1 MDILLPRHCAVC
13 GTKLIEGEECLCT
26 ECAMHMPL
34 TYFWTM
40 ESNVMSDK
48 LNLRIERKRTE
59 LDIRGLEPYSHAAAL
74 YFYVGDYEKISKALK
89 YNADIPTGRYAAA
102 TLGRKLSSSPV
113 FADVDLIVPV
123 PLHWARR
130 LSRGYNQAEVIASE
144 MALHMGGCAVDT
156 KLLERR
162 RHTKTQTGVSVAHK
176 AENVK
181 GAFGV
186 NMEHLR
192 RLISEGKVHHILLV
206 DDVFTTGSTI
216 SECHVELRS
225 GLKDIFS
232 AMHGAEQGT
241 KEAASIKISAATLA
255 YVGE

>member
-13 GTKLIEGEECLCT
+13 GTKLIEGEQCLCT
-26 ECAMHMPL
+26 DCAMHMPL

-40 ESNVMSDK
+40 ESNVMSQK

-59 LDIRGLEPYSHAAAL
+59 LDIRSLEPYSHAAAL

-89 YNADIPTGRYAAA
+89 YNADIPTGRYAAG
-102 TLGRKLSSSPV
+102 TLGRKLSSSPI

-130 LSRGYNQAEVIASE
+130 LSRGYNQAEVIARE
-144 MALHMGGCAVDT
+144 VAREMGGKSVDT
-156 KLLERR
+156 RLIQRKRS
-162 RHTKTQTGVSVAHK
+162 TKTQTGVAVAAK
-176 AENVK
+176 AKNVA
-181 GAFGV
+181 GAFGID
-186 NMEHLR
+186 MDHLR
-192 RLISEGKVHHILLV
+192 QLLKKGELHHVLLV

-216 SECHVELRS
+216 SECHSALRS
-225 GLKDIFS
+225 AMTEILS
-232 AMHGAEQGT
+232 EMHGAQQGI

>member
-13 GTKLIEGEECLCT
+13 GTKLIEGEQCLCT
-26 ECAMHMPL
+26 DCAMHMPL

-40 ESNVMSDK
+40 ESNVMSQK

-89 YNADIPTGRYAAA
+89 YNADIPTGRYAAG
-102 TLGRKLSSSPV
+102 TLGRKLSSSPI

-130 LSRGYNQAEVIASE
+130 LSRGYNQAEIIARE
-144 MALHMGGCAVDT
+144 VAREMGGCSVDT

-162 RHTKTQTGVSVAHK
+162 RHTRTQTGVSVAHK

-186 NMEHLR
+186 NTERLR
-192 RLISEGKVHHILLV
+192 RLISEGKMRHILLV

-216 SECHVELRS
+216 SECHVALRS
-225 GLKDIFS
+225 ALTEILS
-232 AMHGAEQGT
+232 AQHGAGQGT